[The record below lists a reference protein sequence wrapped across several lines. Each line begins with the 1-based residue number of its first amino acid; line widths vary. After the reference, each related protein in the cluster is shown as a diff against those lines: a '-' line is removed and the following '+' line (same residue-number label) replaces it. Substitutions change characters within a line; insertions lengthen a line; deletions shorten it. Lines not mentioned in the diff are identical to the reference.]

1 VSEPEVALVFSPET
15 WVEGLHR
22 HLTDHG
28 GARVRQVIVD
38 PSLAFDEDYGTL
50 AVSHRWPGLTRT
62 FVDAVHRRHRR
73 LLGVFDPDEPAGRE
87 FLVSLG
93 ADRVLPSDASMAE
106 FVDTFNALEPQVP
119 HPAPSLAALEAAVDG
134 RQRTE
139 PSSNGDRSRRWRL
152 VAVGGTPGAGATELA
167 IGLTGALRGQRERV
181 VLVDADEVVPSIAQR
196 LGLPIE
202 PNLRSAIES
211 VEYGMGDVDAAIV
224 RAGRELDVVTG
235 LPNVGA
241 WSQVRPSE
249 VLDVVEAIG
258 RAGRHVVANFGSRL
272 EDVGRGGRN
281 RYGISRAVVSEASDV
296 IGVAPATPVGVTRV
310 LGWIAEVRVLNPT
323 APVHLAINR
332 APRDAFRRAEI
343 EQEIRRTFE
352 PESLVFLPQDARVE
366 AAAWSGTLVA
376 AGPYVKAV
384 AELAATVAP
393 VASSRAR
400 TRRNAGRRRGRAPV
414 IAR

>member
-1 VSEPEVALVFSPET
+1 MSEPEVALVFSPEA

-50 AVSHRWPGLTRT
+50 VVSHRWPGLTRT

-73 LLGVFDPDEPAGRE
+73 LLGVFDPDEPAGRG

-93 ADRVLPSDASMAE
+93 VDRALPSDASMAE
-106 FVDTFNALEPQVP
+106 FVEVFNAL
-119 HPAPSLAALEAAVDG
+119 APPVGQATPSVDALEAAVGG
-134 RQRTE
+134 RQPAT
-139 PSSNGDRSRRWRL
+139 PSSIGDAARRWQL

-167 IGLTGALRGQRERV
+167 IGFATVLRSRRERV

-211 VEYGMGDVDAAIV
+211 VEYGMGDVDGAIV
-224 RAGRELDVVTG
+224 RAARELEVLTG

-249 VLDVVEAIG
+249 VMDVIDALG
-258 RAGRHVVANFGSRL
+258 RSRRCVVANFGSRL

-281 RYGISRAVVSEASDV
+281 RYGMSRAVVSEASDV
-296 IGVAPATPVGVTRV
+296 IGVAPATPVGVTRL
-310 LGWIAEVRVLNPT
+310 LGWVAEVRALNPT
-323 APVHLAINR
+323 VPVHLAVNR
-332 APRDAFRRAEI
+332 SPRDAFRRAEI

-352 PESLVFLPQDARVE
+352 PESLLFLPHDPRVE
-366 AAAWSGTLVA
+366 AAAWSGTVVA
-376 AGPYVKAV
+376 SGPYAKAV
-384 AELAATVAP
+384 AELAASVAP
-393 VASSRAR
+393 VVSTGVRAR
-400 TRRNAGRRRGRAPV
+400 RGAARRGRAPV
-414 IAR
+414 MAR

>member
-1 VSEPEVALVFSPET
+1 MSEPEVALVFSPEA

-50 AVSHRWPGLTRT
+50 VVSHRWPGLTRT

-87 FLVSLG
+87 FLVSVG
-93 ADRVLPSDASMAE
+93 ADRVLPSDASMSE
-106 FVDTFNALEPQVP
+106 FVDAFNALEPQVP
-119 HPAPSLAALEAAVDG
+119 NPVPSVDALEAAVG
-134 RQRTE
+134 GQQPT

-167 IGLTGALRGQRERV
+167 IGLTAALRAQRERA
-181 VLVDADEVVPSIAQR
+181 VLVDTDEVVPSIAQR

-211 VEYGMGDVDAAIV
+211 VEYGLGDVDATIV
-224 RAGRELDVVTG
+224 RAARELDVLTG

-281 RYGISRAVVSEASDV
+281 RYGISRAVVSEASDL
-296 IGVAPATPVGVTRV
+296 IGVAAATPVGVTRV
-310 LGWIAEVRVLNPT
+310 LAWLAEVRALNPT

-332 APRDAFRRAEI
+332 SPRDAFRRAEI
-343 EQEIRRTFE
+343 EHEIRRTFE
-352 PESLVFLPQDARVE
+352 PGSLAFLPHDTRVE

-376 AGPYVKAV
+376 SGPYAKAV
-384 AELAATVAP
+384 AEVAAKLALIAFT
-393 VASSRAR
+393 RAR
-400 TRRNAGRRRGRAPV
+400 TRRGSGRRRGRAPV
-414 IAR
+414 MAR

>member
-1 VSEPEVALVFSPET
+1 MAEPEVALVFSPEV

-38 PSLAFDEDYGTL
+38 PSLAFDEEYGTL
-50 AVSHRWPGLTRT
+50 VVSHRWPGLTRT

-73 LLGVFDPDEPAGRE
+73 LVGVFDPDEPAGRE

-93 ADRVLPSDASMAE
+93 VDRALPSDTSMAE
-106 FVDTFNALEPQVP
+106 FIDAFNAL
-119 HPAPSLAALEAAVDG
+119 APVALGTTPSVAALEAVVDG
-134 RQRTE
+134 YRPAT
-139 PSSNGDRSRRWRL
+139 PSSNGDPSRPWRL

-167 IGLTGALRGQRERV
+167 IGLTAALRAQRERV
-181 VLVDADEVVPSIAQR
+181 VLVDADEVVPSVAQR

-211 VEYGMGDVDAAIV
+211 VEYGMGDVEGTVV
-224 RAGRELDVVTG
+224 RAARELEVVTG

-249 VLDVVEAIG
+249 VLDVVEALG
-258 RAGRHVVANFGSRL
+258 RARRCVVANFASRL

-296 IGVAPATPVGVTRV
+296 IGVAPATPVGVTRL
-310 LGWIAEVRVLNPT
+310 LGWVADVRALNT
-323 APVHLAINR
+323 SAPVHLVVNR

-343 EQEIRRTFE
+343 DQELRRTFD
-352 PESLVFLPQDARVE
+352 PESLVFVPHDPRVESAAWAGTIVPSGPYAKALAGLAARVAPSATAGAPPRRM
-366 AAAWSGTLVA
+366 AA
-376 AGPYVKAV
+376 
-384 AELAATVAP
+384 
-393 VASSRAR
+393 R
-400 TRRNAGRRRGRAPV
+400 GRRRASV
-414 IAR
+414 VAR

>member
-1 VSEPEVALVFSPET
+1 MSEPEVALVFSPEA
-15 WVEGLHR
+15 WVESLHR

-38 PSLAFDEDYGTL
+38 PLLAFDENYGTL
-50 AVSHRWPGLTRT
+50 AVSHRWPSLTRT
-62 FVDAVHRRHRR
+62 FVGAVHRRNRR

-93 ADRVLPSDASMAE
+93 VDRSLPSDAPMGE
-106 FVDTFNALEPQVP
+106 FVDAFNALDPQVRNP
-119 HPAPSLAALEAAVDG
+119 IPSVAALEVAVDG
-134 RQRTE
+134 GGQAT
-139 PSSNGDRSRRWRL
+139 SNGDGSGWSRL
-152 VAVGGTPGAGATELA
+152 VAVGGTPGAGVTELA
-167 IGLTGALRGQRERV
+167 IGLTAALQGRRERA

-196 LGLPIE
+196 LALPIE

-211 VEYGMGDVDAAIV
+211 VEYGMGDVDESIV
-224 RAGRELDVVTG
+224 RAAREIEVLTG

-249 VLDVVEAIG
+249 VLDVLEALG
-258 RAGRHVVANFGSRL
+258 RIRRCVVVNFASRL
-272 EDVGRGGRN
+272 DDVGRGGRS

-310 LGWIAEVRVLNPT
+310 LGWVAEVRALNST

-343 EQEIRRTFE
+343 EREIRRTFE
-352 PESLVFLPQDARVE
+352 PESLLLVPHDPRVE

-376 AGPYVKAV
+376 SGPYARAV
-384 AELAATVAP
+384 TELAARVVPIAHTHRSTA
-393 VASSRAR
+393 
-400 TRRNAGRRRGRAPV
+400 RRRGRTPV
-414 IAR
+414 VAQ